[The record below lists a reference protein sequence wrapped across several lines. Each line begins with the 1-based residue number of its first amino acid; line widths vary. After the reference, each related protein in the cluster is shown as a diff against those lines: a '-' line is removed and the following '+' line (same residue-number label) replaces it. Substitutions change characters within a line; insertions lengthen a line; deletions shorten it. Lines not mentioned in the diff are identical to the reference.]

1 MDHDDKIG
9 IAIICTFVFLIVS
22 VFVLGFAST
31 INQRECVVSLVMEKA
46 SPSEAALAYK

>member
-9 IAIICTFVFLIVS
+9 ITLICTFVFSLVS
-22 VFVLGFAST
+22 ILVLAFTST

-46 SPSEAALAYK
+46 SPSEAAFAYK